1 MTEPTP
7 DWLKDYEESQAQHDK
22 KPFVRPK
29 ITQNPQDQTVDEWLK
44 DYDSVER
51 L

>member
-1 MTEPTP
+1 MANPTP
-7 DWLKDYEESQAQHDK
+7 EWLKDYEDSL
-22 KPFVRPK
+22 KPAEQPYVRPE